1 MDGSSNS
8 CCDDDESFDLLAC
21 CSKCLYEY
29 VVFFSGFFFVC
40 NVWKYVM
47 VVGELYELYGTWWS
61 GVKGGVFVYGGA

>member
-40 NVWKYVM
+40 NVWKYVV
-47 VVGELYELYGTWWS
+47 VVGELY
-61 GVKGGVFVYGGA
+61 GGA